1 MGYKTTTR
9 KKLNTSQKKQTKE
22 ANQTQHQRNTLYR
35 KDGVYEWNI
44 NTSNRITQRNMTPD
58 IHRDEE
64 FEW

>member
-1 MGYKTTTR
+1 MRY
-9 KKLNTSQKKQTKE
+9 TS
-22 ANQTQHQRNTLYR
+22 YS

-44 NTSNRITQRNMTPD
+44 NTSNNVTQRNMTPD